1 MKSILKISI
10 RFLLSGKGSTQLVS
24 FIALLGVSL
33 GVSALLL
40 TMGVFAGFQHE
51 LKEKILSAS
60 PHIIVSL
67 LDANKDYK
75 DKIENIEGI
84 KNVYS
89 VALYQGLVS
98 REGRISSVSVKALT
112 PEDAYRIYGVKLRE
126 GVAVGAGLAD
136 ILGLKKGEEFLLL
149 SPIGQRTPFGF
160 LPRARSYVVEGI
172 FQKGVF
178 DQDYATVVM
187 DIKGA
192 RDFFGDAYQLSG
204 YEIYLRDPYKAQE
217 IRNKIERL
225 LGPGA
230 IVRSW
235 IDLNKPLF
243 NALQVEKVGIF
254 FVLMLMIVI
263 ASFNITSLLFM
274 KARDKIKDI
283 AVLRTFGLKSR
294 QVIFIFLLQGLML
307 GFLGTLIGLIL
318 SLVGAYFINEYK
330 LIRVPADVYLMDHV
344 PVYFET
350 RDVISTLLGAL
361 LLSLLSSLLP
371 AYRAS
376 KEGCTPSCCSQ
387 RPSITMGKY
396 FCPFRY

>member
-1 MKSILKISI
+1 MKPIFSVSF

-67 LDANKDYK
+67 LDTNKDYK

-112 PEDAYRIYGVKLRE
+112 PEDAHRVYGVKLKE

-376 KEGCTPSCCSQ
+376 KEGIV
-387 RPSITMGKY
+387 RVL
-396 FCPFRY
+396 RNE

>member
-112 PEDAYRIYGVKLRE
+112 PEDAYRIYGVKLKE

-376 KEGCTPSCCSQ
+376 KEGIV
-387 RPSITMGKY
+387 RVL
-396 FCPFRY
+396 RNE

>member
-1 MKSILKISI
+1 MEILMKPIFSVSF

-67 LDANKDYK
+67 LDTNKDYK

-112 PEDAYRIYGVKLRE
+112 PEDAHRVYGVKLKE

-376 KEGCTPSCCSQ
+376 KEGIV
-387 RPSITMGKY
+387 RVL
-396 FCPFRY
+396 RNE

>member
-136 ILGLKKGEEFLLL
+136 ILGLKKDEEILLL
-149 SPIGQRTPFGF
+149 SPMGQRTPFGF
-160 LPRARSYVVEGI
+160 LPRARSYVVERI

-274 KARDKIKDI
+274 KARDKMKDI

-307 GFLGTLIGLIL
+307 GSLGTLIGLIL

-344 PVYFET
+344 PVYFEM

-376 KEGCTPSCCSQ
+376 REGIV
-387 RPSITMGKY
+387 RVL
-396 FCPFRY
+396 RNE

>member
-136 ILGLKKGEEFLLL
+136 ILGLKKDEEILLL

-376 KEGCTPSCCSQ
+376 KEGIV
-387 RPSITMGKY
+387 RVL
-396 FCPFRY
+396 RNE

>member
-136 ILGLKKGEEFLLL
+136 ILGLKKDEEILLL
-149 SPIGQRTPFGF
+149 SPMGQRTPFGF

-376 KEGCTPSCCSQ
+376 KEGIV
-387 RPSITMGKY
+387 RVL
-396 FCPFRY
+396 RNE

>member
-67 LDANKDYK
+67 LDTNKDYK

-112 PEDAYRIYGVKLRE
+112 PEDAYRIYGVKLKE

-376 KEGCTPSCCSQ
+376 KEGIV
-387 RPSITMGKY
+387 RVL
-396 FCPFRY
+396 RNE

>member
-1 MKSILKISI
+1 MKPIFSVSF

-67 LDANKDYK
+67 LDTNKDYK

-112 PEDAYRIYGVKLRE
+112 PEDAYRIYGVKLKE

-136 ILGLKKGEEFLLL
+136 ILGLKKDEEILLL
-149 SPIGQRTPFGF
+149 SPMGHRTPFGF
-160 LPRARSYVVEGI
+160 LPRARTFVVEGI

-204 YEIYLRDPYKAQE
+204 YEIYLRDPYKAQK
-217 IRNKIERL
+217 IRDKIERL

-376 KEGCTPSCCSQ
+376 KEGIV
-387 RPSITMGKY
+387 RVL
-396 FCPFRY
+396 RNE

>member
-112 PEDAYRIYGVKLRE
+112 PEDAHRVYGVKLKE

-376 KEGCTPSCCSQ
+376 KEGIV
-387 RPSITMGKY
+387 RVL
-396 FCPFRY
+396 RNE

>member
-1 MKSILKISI
+1 MKPIFSVSF

-67 LDANKDYK
+67 LDTNKDYK

-112 PEDAYRIYGVKLRE
+112 PEDAHRVYGVKLKE

-307 GFLGTLIGLIL
+307 G
-318 SLVGAYFINEYK
+318 YHE
-330 LIRVPADVYLMDHV
+330 
-344 PVYFET
+344 
-350 RDVISTLLGAL
+350 
-361 LLSLLSSLLP
+361 SLLKTL
-371 AYRAS
+371 A
-376 KEGCTPSCCSQ
+376 
-387 RPSITMGKY
+387 
-396 FCPFRY
+396 

>member
-136 ILGLKKGEEFLLL
+136 ILGLKKDEEILLL
-149 SPIGQRTPFGF
+149 SPMGQRTPFGF

-187 DIKGA
+187 DIKRA
-192 RDFFGDAYQLSG
+192 RDFFGDSYQLSG

-274 KARDKIKDI
+274 KARDKMKDI

-307 GFLGTLIGLIL
+307 GSLGTLIGLIL

-344 PVYFET
+344 PVYFEM

-376 KEGCTPSCCSQ
+376 KEGIV
-387 RPSITMGKY
+387 RVL
-396 FCPFRY
+396 RNE

>member
-1 MKSILKISI
+1 MKPIFSVSF

-67 LDANKDYK
+67 LDTNKDYK

-112 PEDAYRIYGVKLRE
+112 PEDAYRIYGVKLKE

-136 ILGLKKGEEFLLL
+136 ILGLKKDEEILLL

-178 DQDYATVVM
+178 DQDYVTVVM

-376 KEGCTPSCCSQ
+376 KEGIV
-387 RPSITMGKY
+387 RVL
-396 FCPFRY
+396 RNE

>member
-89 VALYQGLVS
+89 VALYKGLVS

-376 KEGCTPSCCSQ
+376 KEGIV
-387 RPSITMGKY
+387 RVL
-396 FCPFRY
+396 RNE

>member
-67 LDANKDYK
+67 LDTNKDYK

-112 PEDAYRIYGVKLRE
+112 PEDAHRVYGVKLKE

-344 PVYFET
+344 PVYFEM

-376 KEGCTPSCCSQ
+376 KEGIV
-387 RPSITMGKY
+387 RVL
-396 FCPFRY
+396 RNE

>member
-1 MKSILKISI
+1 MKPIFSVSF

-67 LDANKDYK
+67 LDTNKDYK

-112 PEDAYRIYGVKLRE
+112 PEDAYRIYGVKLKE

-136 ILGLKKGEEFLLL
+136 ILGLKKDEEILLL
-149 SPIGQRTPFGF
+149 SPMGHRTPFGF
-160 LPRARSYVVEGI
+160 LPRARTFVVEGI

-204 YEIYLRDPYKAQE
+204 YEIYLRDPYKAQK
-217 IRNKIERL
+217 IRDKIERL

-274 KARDKIKDI
+274 KARDKMKDI
-283 AVLRTFGLKSR
+283 AVLRAFGLKSR

-307 GFLGTLIGLIL
+307 GSLGTLIGLIL

-344 PVYFET
+344 PVYFEM

-361 LLSLLSSLLP
+361 FLSLLSSLLP

-376 KEGCTPSCCSQ
+376 KEGIV
-387 RPSITMGKY
+387 RVL
-396 FCPFRY
+396 RNE